1 VAGGLG
7 KGRDGQ
13 ECPAARLAAR
23 IEKRLQDWL
32 RFPVAVMVRTMEELE
47 ATVASDPFA
56 RGERGGQDKLYVAFL
71 AKEPVREARFPIASE
86 KEGLDAFAR
95 EGLNVFVI
103 SRPVAGGRSRF
114 PNLLI
119 EKELGVVATSRN
131 WNTLERI
138 VASVRKTRAPSA
150 S

>member
-1 VAGGLG
+1 
-7 KGRDGQ
+7 
-13 ECPAARLAAR
+13 
-23 IEKRLQDWL
+23 
-32 RFPVAVMVRTMEELE
+32 VR
-47 ATVASDPFA
+47 
-56 RGERGGQDKLYVAFL
+56 K
-71 AKEPVREARFPIASE
+71 ARFPIASE

-103 SRPVAGGRSRF
+103 SRPVAGGRSGF

-138 VASVRKTRAPSA
+138 VASVGKTRAPSA